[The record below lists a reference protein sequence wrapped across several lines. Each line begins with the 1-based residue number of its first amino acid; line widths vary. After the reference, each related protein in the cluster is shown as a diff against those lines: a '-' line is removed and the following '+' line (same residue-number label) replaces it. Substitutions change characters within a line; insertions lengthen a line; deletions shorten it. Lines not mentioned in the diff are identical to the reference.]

1 MSSESGPV
9 TSTLTGRLRDDA
21 DFRRYWAAR
30 IASLSGSIVTAVAMP
45 VLIYRLTAS
54 PGLTALTTTL
64 EALPY
69 LVVGLLAGALADR
82 LDRKRVMVVA
92 DLLNVLVVGS
102 VPLAW
107 WLGVLTVPHVLVA
120 AFCAQLLFTFFD
132 GANFGALPVLV
143 GRARVGEANAA
154 IWGFG
159 GVLDL
164 LMPAAA
170 GALLAVLHPAD
181 LLAVDALSYAVSAM
195 LVRSIGRAL
204 SVTRGPGP
212 PLRPRGV
219 WGDVVDGTRFL
230 WGHAR
235 VRSNTIVGAL
245 QSVAGA
251 GFMALVVPWADRVL
265 HIGTSGWWFGVLY
278 SVWGIG
284 GIGASAMTPR
294 LLRRV
299 GAVRLTLLAMPVSA
313 VAGIAVAASTHW
325 LVASALMAF
334 WGLAYQL
341 VIINALNY
349 RQEVTPEHLLSR
361 VNTAARMLSW
371 GLGWTVGATAAGA
384 LAQVVGVR
392 TAMLTMVCCAVVAVV
407 FGWLSPL
414 RDASSLPAPDEV

>member
-212 PLRPRGV
+212 PLRPRGC
-219 WGDVVDGTRFL
+219 GRMSSM
-230 WGHAR
+230 AR
-235 VRSNTIVGAL
+235 VSSGGMRGCGPTPSSARCSPSPEPGSWRWSSHGPTGCC
-245 QSVAGA
+245 
-251 GFMALVVPWADRVL
+251 
-265 HIGTSGWWFGVLY
+265 TSAPR
-278 SVWGIG
+278 G
-284 GIGASAMTPR
+284 GGSACSTASGASA
-294 LLRRV
+294 
-299 GAVRLTLLAMPVSA
+299 
-313 VAGIAVAASTHW
+313 ASPP
-325 LVASALMAF
+325 
-334 WGLAYQL
+334 Q
-341 VIINALNY
+341 
-349 RQEVTPEHLLSR
+349 R
-361 VNTAARMLSW
+361 
-371 GLGWTVGATAAGA
+371 
-384 LAQVVGVR
+384 
-392 TAMLTMVCCAVVAVV
+392 
-407 FGWLSPL
+407 
-414 RDASSLPAPDEV
+414 

>member
-1 MSSESGPV
+1 MTTV
-9 TSTLTGRLRDDA
+9 TGRLRDDV

-45 VLIYRLTAS
+45 VLVYRLTAS

-69 LVVGLLAGALADR
+69 LLVGLLAGALADR
-82 LDRKRVMVVA
+82 LDRKRVMVLA
-92 DLLNVLVVGS
+92 DLLNVAVIGS
-102 VPLAW
+102 VPVAW
-107 WLGVLTVPHVLVA
+107 WLGVLTIPHVLVA
-120 AFCAQLLFTFFD
+120 AFGAQLLFTFFD

-164 LMPAAA
+164 LLPAEA
-170 GALLAVLHPAD
+170 GALLAVVHPAD
-181 LLAVDALSYAVSAM
+181 LLVVDAFSYAVSAL

-204 SVTRGPGP
+204 SLARDQSRP
-212 PLRPRGV
+212 PLRPRAI
-219 WGDVVDGTRFL
+219 WDDVLEGTRFL
-230 WGHAR
+230 WAHTG
-235 VRSNTIVGAL
+235 VRSNTIIGAL

-251 GFMALVVPWADRVL
+251 GFMALLVPWADRVL
-265 HIGTSGWWFGVLY
+265 RIGTSGWRFGVLY
-278 SVWGIG
+278 SVWGVG
-284 GIGASAMTPR
+284 GIAASAWTPR

-299 GAVRLTLLAMPVSA
+299 GPARLTLLAMPVSA
-313 VAGIAVAASTHW
+313 AAGIAVAASTHW
-325 LVASALMAF
+325 AMASALMVL

-341 VIINALNY
+341 VIINALHY
-349 RQEVTPEHLLSR
+349 RQQVTPEHLLGR

-371 GLGWTVGATAAGA
+371 GLGWTVGAAIAGL
-384 LAQVVGVR
+384 LAHAVGVR
-392 TAMLTMVCCAVVAVV
+392 AAMVTMVCAAVAAVA

-414 RDASSLPAPDEV
+414 RRADADTPAEPA